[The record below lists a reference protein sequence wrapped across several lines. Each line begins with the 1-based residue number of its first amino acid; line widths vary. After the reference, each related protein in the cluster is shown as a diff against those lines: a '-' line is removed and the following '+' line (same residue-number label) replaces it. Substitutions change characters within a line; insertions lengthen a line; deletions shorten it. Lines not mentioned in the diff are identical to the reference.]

1 MSGCSRWN
9 SSVSSWMSGIGGL
22 ATIATVTVP
31 APVPP
36 PAPAHVQPPSPRTPS
51 SVSASAQRISPPSR
65 SYERFGAHSS
75 SMFAQE
81 PGSCQIERRDAHMSS
96 RRETAG
102 PAELGLSRFKVARML
117 DWARATGLVR
127 IELDTRGEINL
138 DLSVRLRAAHGLR
151 HCVVI
156 DAPEDDEVLLR
167 TALGRAAAELLTEI
181 VEPGDVLGLAWAR
194 SLMAMRTSLSRL
206 PACDVVQLTG
216 ALSLPADD
224 SSIELERD
232 LARKSNGQ
240 GFFYY
245 APMVLPDASTARVL
259 RTQPDVARAIE
270 RYPDVTKAV
279 IGVGAWRQ
287 GLSTVVDALT
297 ERERRDMYALGVRS
311 ELSGVQL
318 DGDGNPVT
326 TPLTDRLIGID
337 ARQLHA
343 VPDVIAVAYGTPKV
357 DAVRAGIRGGFI
369 TSLVTHTAMASGLLQ
384 RA

>member
-1 MSGCSRWN
+1 
-9 SSVSSWMSGIGGL
+9 
-22 ATIATVTVP
+22 
-31 APVPP
+31 
-36 PAPAHVQPPSPRTPS
+36 
-51 SVSASAQRISPPSR
+51 
-65 SYERFGAHSS
+65 
-75 SMFAQE
+75 
-81 PGSCQIERRDAHMSS
+81 MSS

-102 PAELGLSRFKVARML
+102 PAELVLTATVARRYYLDGATKSDIAAELGLSRFKVARML

-194 SLMAMRTSLSRL
+194 SLMAIRTSLARL

-224 SSIELERD
+224 SSIELVRD

-240 GFFYY
+240 GYFYY
-245 APMVLPDASTARVL
+245 APMVLPDAATARVL
-259 RTQPDVARAIE
+259 RTQPDIARAIE
-270 RYPDVTKAV
+270 RYSDVTKAV
-279 IGVGAWRQ
+279 IGVGAWQ
-287 GLSTVVDALT
+287 PGLSTVVGALT
-297 ERERRDMYALGVRS
+297 EHERREIYDLGVRS

-318 DGDGNPVT
+318 DGEGNPVAS
-326 TPLTDRLIGID
+326 PLTDRLIGID
-337 ARQLHA
+337 ADQLHA
-343 VPDVIAVAYGTPKV
+343 VPDVIAVAYGTAKV
-357 DAVRAGIRGGFI
+357 DAVHAGIRGGFI
-369 TSLVTHTAMASGLLQ
+369 TSLVTHGAMASGLLQ